1 MVVDVVPLGLW
12 LLLCV
17 VVVRGV
23 TQHGYYM
30 LEYTGTGQWTRDVR
44 KVKPSHEAGC
54 QCVSVRHW

>member
-30 LEYTGTGQWTRDVR
+30 LEYTGTDNGLEMCA
-44 KVKPSHEAGC
+44 K
-54 QCVSVRHW
+54 